1 MKNINKVISSILISS
16 MLLTPISTF
25 ALTKEETIY
34 TNLNYDGKVEKTTVN
49 NHLSN
54 LDKGTIKDDTD
65 LQKILNINGK
75 EKYSLDNGIISWN
88 STGKDI
94 YYQGTTK
101 ESLPI
106 TVEAKYYLNGKE
118 TKVKDL
124 IGKKGNITIKLNLT
138 NNSYNTYYKQY
149 TPFVVTVGTTL
160 SNKNNSNITVTNG
173 KVTSTGNKSMLVAL
187 ATPGLYESIGLED
200 LKSLNN
206 VEINYTTTNFTL
218 NNIYLVATPKLLY
231 ESDLSVFNKMD
242 NLSSSINTL
251 QDSMNKVVSG
261 TTELKTGTEKL
272 SVGASTLTSKYSE
285 VLGGV
290 ERIKNGSIDLTS
302 GIEQIIASLEAVKE
316 QLVAEQTSPEAIAQ
330 AESLKELQASNT
342 QMLTKLKVAFNND
355 ETRILNAK
363 KTAVECNLTTE
374 TDEQKLGICLIK
386 HGLTTEE
393 ISALPYLLLIENN
406 STAITTLNAKLSS
419 SVTTINTM
427 IATLEEALKEAKDGS
442 LGLTAGLD
450 ELKSGLTLL
459 EAGTKE
465 LSTGLNS
472 ALTGTTALEE
482 GLTQINNEG
491 INKLSSYT
499 NTVSNYSSKVK
510 SLVKLSKEYNGY
522 QTSTANNST
531 FIYKIKSLTK

>member
-54 LDKGTIKDDTD
+54 LDKGTIKDDTE

-75 EKYSLDNGIISWN
+75 EKYTLDNGIISWN

-94 YYQGTTK
+94 YYQGTSK

-138 NNSYNTYYKQY
+138 NNSYSNYYKQY

-187 ATPGLYESIGLED
+187 TAPGLYESIGLED

-218 NNIYLVATPKLLY
+218 NNIYLVATPKLLSN
-231 ESDLSVFNKMD
+231 SDLSIFNKMD

-251 QDSMNKVVSG
+251 QESMNKVVSG
-261 TTELKTGTEKL
+261 TTELKAGTEKL
-272 SVGASTLTSKYSE
+272 SIGASTLTSKYTE
-285 VLGGV
+285 ILGGIDKLKSGTV
-290 ERIKNGSIDLTS
+290 DLTT
-302 GIEQIIASLEAVKE
+302 GIEQIIANLEAVKD
-316 QLVAEQTSPEAIAQ
+316 QLLAEQTSSDAIAQ
-330 AESLKELQASNT
+330 AESLKQLQASNT
-342 QMLTKLKVAFNND
+342 KMLTKLKTIFNND
-355 ETRILNAK
+355 EARILNAK
-363 KTAVECNLTTE
+363 KAALECNLTTE
-374 TDEQKLGICLIK
+374 TDEQKLGICLIT

-393 ISALPYLLLIENN
+393 ISVLPYLLLIENN
-406 STAITTLNAKLSS
+406 STAITTLNNKLTVSAA
-419 SVTTINTM
+419 TINSM
-427 IATLEEALKEAKDGS
+427 IQTLKEALEAAKDGF

-450 ELKSGLTLL
+450 ELKNGVTLL
-459 EAGTKE
+459 EAGSKE
-465 LSTGLNS
+465 LSTGINS

-482 GLTQINNEG
+482 GLTKINKEG

-522 QTSTANNST
+522 QTSTAKNST